1 MSTTLNA
8 QLIESFSNRYS
19 ENILNE
25 NTTFNKQ
32 FSANIASG
40 SGVANTSSDVA
51 FAGDRSLFLN
61 NLSYTTTLVVNAG
74 GDEWYT
80 QLTPNRSTNKALIQ
94 FSIFNSSGIPIT
106 GRFNV
111 YNNTVLLYILEYE
124 CPANQGWNTFFQ
136 NIVLPINDFDFSIE
150 LDADSENYVECYF
163 DGIKLEQND
172 KNVSLCTPYSGYV
185 YKTYESQE
193 TIDVPSISSNGS
205 YQADIELIGASVGDF
220 VDLVYPASLIT
231 DGLVVGEAVVTATDT
246 VSFLIHNY
254 SGGSVNP
261 SSGVYKVKI
270 IK

>member
-8 QLIESFSNRYS
+8 QLIDIFSNRYS
-19 ENILNE
+19 ENLLNE

-32 FSANIASG
+32 FSANIVSG

-80 QLTPNRSTNKALIQ
+80 LLTPNRSTNKALIQ
-94 FSIFNSSGIPIT
+94 FSIFNNSGIPIT

-111 YNNTVLLYILEYE
+111 YNNTVLLYVLEYE

-150 LDADSENYVECYF
+150 LDANSENYVECYF

-172 KNVSLCTPYSGYV
+172 KNVSLCTTYSGYV
-185 YKTYESQE
+185 YKTYENQE
-193 TIDVPSISSNGS
+193 IIDVPSISSNDT
-205 YQADIELIGASVGDF
+205 YQVDIELIGASVGDF
-220 VDLVYPASLIT
+220 VDLVYPTSLIA

-246 VSFLIHNY
+246 VSFLIHNH
-254 SGGSVNP
+254 SGASVNP
-261 SSGVYKVKI
+261 SSGIYKVKI